1 MLPSPMS
8 NATAL
13 LVGTEGSDGGQG
25 AVVGG
30 FWTTSAWRALS
41 MSKSVV
47 DVAPAKLFV

>member
-1 MLPSPMS
+1 MS

-13 LVGTEGSDGGQG
+13 LFVPRAPT
-25 AVVGG
+25 VVRVPSFGG
-30 FWTTSAWRALS
+30 FWVTSAWRALS